1 MTRLAT
7 LACLLVSGLDTL
19 QLFLRPWESARFGAV
34 AGALLYALAAL
45 LIARNQAAGIWLAR
59 LIPAI
64 PTVIIIANAVN
75 GSLPDAWMVGIYAV
89 QLVAAYDAWGPLP
102 AHPAA

>member
-19 QLFLRPWESARFGAV
+19 QLFIRPWESARIGAV
-34 AGALLYALAAL
+34 AGALLYAFAAL

-59 LIPAI
+59 LIPVI
-64 PTVIIIANAVN
+64 PTTIIFSNAVSN
-75 GSLPDAWMVGIYAV
+75 TLPDPWMVAIYTV
-89 QLVAAYDAWGPLP
+89 QLVAAYDAWGPIP
-102 AHPAA
+102 ARPEA